1 MHPLVNLT
9 VPAGAV
15 AIHWFEQS
23 SFALKNSAGKLALID
38 PYFPHDRPAGRFV
51 HPQPPLQ
58 ESELPADLVILT
70 HDHLD
75 HTHAETLQRIKA
87 VNPAVR
93 MIGPIESIRRVV
105 NEVGLPEAQTTIVA
119 AGDTVTAADFTLH
132 AVYAK
137 PPAGD
142 PGAGINPPDVTH
154 LGYVVVSGERRL
166 YFTGDPI
173 NTFADHAELTGAVAA
188 LQPALGFMTTHPTEG
203 EFPFFPGS
211 AKMAWLCGVSYA
223 VPVHRSCFVKRD
235 YDPAVWAGHFGP
247 ADPKP
252 IIIPHN
258 SHFLFSGQL

>member
-1 MHPLVNLT
+1 VHPFVNLS
-9 VPAGAV
+9 VPAGTV

-23 SFALKNSAGKLALID
+23 SFALKNSAGKIALID
-38 PYFPHDRPAGRFV
+38 PYFPHERPAERFV
-51 HPQPPLQ
+51 HSAPPVQ
-58 ESELPADLVILT
+58 ESDLPADLVILT

-75 HTHAETLQRIKA
+75 HTHAETLQRVKA
-87 VNPAVR
+87 ANPAVQ
-93 MIGPIESIRRVV
+93 MIGPIESIRRIV
-105 NEVGLPEAQTTIVA
+105 NEVGLSEAQTTIVA

-142 PGAGINPPDVTH
+142 PAAGIKPPDVTH

-173 NTFADHAELTGAVAA
+173 NTFADHDDLTEAVAT

-211 AKMAWLCGVSYA
+211 VKMARRCGVQYA

-235 YDPAVWAGHFGP
+235 YDPTIWAGHFSP
-247 ADPKP
+247 TDPKP
-252 IIIPHN
+252 VIIPHN
-258 SHFLFSGQL
+258 SQILFSGQF